1 MRIAV
6 AATALAVLLPS
17 AAQARSVPARQP
29 FTRALSCEPG
39 GTARVRGTL
48 AAKLHPDLQVAWN
61 GDRVKSARALATLRG
76 SADLAVDASAGASCG
91 LGATPV
97 AAWNAPPITFD
108 AGPVPIVVVPRVTLY
123 VSAQAH
129 VSAPVSA
136 RIHGSLTATAGLRYD
151 GRVHRIGR
159 LRQTLR
165 AKAPRVRGSASAD
178 ARITPS
184 LELLLYG
191 AAGPRFDFGT
201 GLELDSGPPV
211 RLRAPL
217 EFSAG
222 LRLPGLN
229 VGPYTVLSRTIPL
242 ASAHVPRPAPSD
254 GARIVWNTRADVD
267 LHVWDERGR
276 HTSFHESGIPGVLLS
291 KDDTDGHGPE
301 RLDVEEPTG
310 PLTYG
315 VCLFDARRADTT
327 TVTARL
333 SGGVRRTATLRAE
346 GDGVLIGGGGFN
358 PSSGWC
364 QGRH

>member
-1 MRIAV
+1 MRRALVAIALV
-6 AATALAVLLPS
+6 ALLPS

-29 FTRALSCEPG
+29 FARALSCAPG
-39 GTARVRGTL
+39 GNARVHGTL
-48 AAKLHPDLQVAWN
+48 AAKIDPDLHATWH
-61 GDRVKSARALATLRG
+61 GERVRSARALATLHG
-76 SADLAVDASAGASCG
+76 SADLTVDASAGASCG

-97 AAWNAPPITFD
+97 ATWNAPPITFD

-129 VSAPVSA
+129 VVVPVTA
-136 RIHGSLTATAGLRYD
+136 RIRGNLTATAGLRYD

-159 LRQTLR
+159 LHQSLR
-165 AKAPRVRGSASAD
+165 AKAPRVQGSASAD

-201 GLELDSGPPV
+201 GLELDSGPPI

-217 EFSAG
+217 VFSAG
-222 LRLPGLN
+222 LRLPGLD

-242 ASAHVPRPAPSD
+242 ASARAPRAAASG
-254 GARIVWNTRADVD
+254 GARIVWDTRADVD
-267 LHVWDERGR
+267 LHVWDARGR
-276 HTSFHESGIPGVLLS
+276 HTSFRESGIPGVLLS
-291 KDDTDGHGPE
+291 KDDTDGFGPE
-301 RLDVEEPTG
+301 SLAVDEPGG

-315 VCLFDARRADTT
+315 VCLFDARGAGTT
-327 TVTARL
+327 TVTGNL
-333 SGGVRRTATLRAE
+333 GGGVRRTATLRAE
-346 GDGVLIGGGGFN
+346 GDGAVIGAGEFDPPG
-358 PSSGWC
+358 GWC